1 VQVSAP
7 IGSEKPI
14 TSNITNHCEFDKND
28 DKDENENRT
37 FCINFINSPVDA
49 APKVKSVA
57 TATCLLF
64 HEFTDYCSRRRE
76 SRRCEVCFSRPLLPS
91 RWRKLTQFQ
100 DLVIEQLVYSSQV
113 RRYKRQRVLT

>member
-37 FCINFINSPVDA
+37 FCINFINSSVDA
-49 APKVKSVA
+49 TPNVESVA
-57 TATCLLF
+57 SVAIATGLLF
-64 HEFTDYCSRRRE
+64 HEFIDCCSRGRESRRRE
-76 SRRCEVCFSRPLLPS
+76 LCLSRPLSPS
-91 RWRKLTQFQ
+91 HWRKLTQFQ
-100 DLVIEQLVYSSQV
+100 DFIIEHLVY
-113 RRYKRQRVLT
+113 